1 MSTVPTPV
9 TNIPAGTPPPRED
22 KVTVISH
29 SNLFYWWPV
38 WAIGFLMAAL
48 TYLDGNVLAIVPTG
62 TRAIGELVSYKD
74 KEGKIYQGEAY
85 LLPEPK
91 NKDDLRNRVSRL
103 TRGNIDSQTK
113 NPYIHMARSKNYG
126 VIFCVTLLLVIT
138 ITNIPLRGMWSV
150 VIIITIIMM
159 SVIFALAGWWDHI
172 FNALEYLDIRINA
185 GGDLFIACGLFV
197 IWLFTILIFDRQI
210 YIEFEPGQFK
220 VCTEI
225 GGGEKAYDT
234 IGMTLERQRS
244 DLFRHMILGLG
255 SGDLIVRTTGAQAH
269 QFDLPNV
276 LFISKKVQMIED
288 LLRRRK
294 TGEGK

>member
-1 MSTVPTPV
+1 MSTAPPAGF
-9 TNIPAGTPPPRED
+9 IPAGTPPRPD
-22 KVTVISH
+22 DQVIVISH

-38 WAIGFLMAAL
+38 WVVGFLMAAL
-48 TYLDGNVLAIVPTG
+48 TYWDGDFLVTVPAG
-62 TRAIGELVSYKD
+62 TKAVKEVTYAGD
-74 KEGKIYQGEAY
+74 KREAY
-85 LLPEPK
+85 VLPEK
-91 NKDDLRNRVSRL
+91 KMVSRVSKERDPEERRRSE
-103 TRGNIDSQTK
+103 TRD
-113 NPYIHMARSKNYG
+113 PRVHMAKSKNYG

-150 VIIITIIMM
+150 VVIITVILL
-159 SVIFALAGWWDHI
+159 SVIFALAGWWDRI
-172 FNALEYLDIRINA
+172 FDTLELLDIRINA
-185 GGDLFIACGLFV
+185 GGYLFISCGLFV

-225 GGGEKAYDT
+225 GGGQKAYDT

-255 SGDLIVRTTGAQAH
+255 SGDLIVRTTGAQSH

-276 LFISKKVQMIED
+276 LFIRKKVQMIED

>member
-1 MSTVPTPV
+1 MSTVPPAGF
-9 TNIPAGTPPPRED
+9 IPAGTPPRPD
-22 KVTVISH
+22 DQVIVISH

-38 WAIGFLMAAL
+38 WVIGFLMAAL
-48 TYLDGNVLAIVPTG
+48 TFWDGDRLATVPAGTKAVKEMVTYTG
-62 TRAIGELVSYKD
+62 EDAKLYK
-74 KEGKIYQGEAY
+74 GEAY
-85 LLPEPK
+85 ILPEGK
-91 NKDDLRNRVSRL
+91 MVSRL
-103 TRGNIDSQTK
+103 TKGNKESVTR
-113 NPYIHMARSKNYG
+113 NPYVHIAKSKNYG

-150 VIIITIIMM
+150 VVIITIILL
-159 SVIFALAGWWDHI
+159 SVIFALAGWWDKI
-172 FNALEYLDIRINA
+172 FDTLELLDIRINA
-185 GGDLFIACGLFV
+185 GGYLFISCGLFV

-225 GGGEKAYDT
+225 GGGQKAYDT

-244 DLFRHMILGLG
+244 DLFRHIILGIG
-255 SGDLIVRTTGAQAH
+255 SGDLIVRTTGAQSH

-276 LFISKKVQMIED
+276 LFIRKKVQMIED

>member
-9 TNIPAGTPPPRED
+9 ANIPAGTPPPRDD

-38 WAIGFLMAAL
+38 WAVGFLMAAL
-48 TYLDGNVLAIVPTG
+48 TYLDSDRLATVPPGTKAIKEIVT
-62 TRAIGELVSYKD
+62 YKD
-74 KEGKIYQGEAY
+74 KEGVEHRGEAY
-85 LLPEPK
+85 ILPEPK
-91 NKDDLRNRVSRL
+91 NDKDVRNRVARL
-103 TRGNIDSQTK
+103 KRGDNTSVERD
-113 NPYIHMARSKNYG
+113 PYIHMSRNKNYG
-126 VIFCVTLLLVIT
+126 VIFCVTLLLVIV

-150 VIIITIIMM
+150 VVIITVIML
-159 SVIFALAGWWDHI
+159 SVIFALAGWWERI
-172 FNALEYLDIRINA
+172 FTFVEYLDIRINA
-185 GGDLFIACGLFV
+185 GGYLFISIGLFV

-225 GGGEKAYDT
+225 GGGETAYDT

-255 SGDLIVRTTGAQAH
+255 SGDLIVRTSGAQAH
-269 QFDLPNV
+269 QFALPNV

>member
-9 TNIPAGTPPPRED
+9 NIPAGTPPAQEN

-38 WAIGFLMAAL
+38 WAIGFLMAGL
-48 TYLDGNVLAIVPTG
+48 TYLDGDRLATVPTG
-62 TRAIGELVSYKD
+62 TQAIKEPVTYKDPKTGELV
-74 KEGKIYQGEAY
+74 QGEAY
-85 LLPEPK
+85 VLP
-91 NKDDLRNRVSRL
+91 KDKHVSRL
-103 TRGNIDSQTK
+103 IRGKLDSETK

-138 ITNIPLRGMWSV
+138 ITNIPLRGMWSLV
-150 VIIITIIMM
+150 VIITIIML

-172 FNALEYLDIRINA
+172 FNALELLDIRINA
-185 GGDLFIACGLFV
+185 GGYLFIACGLFL
-197 IWLFTILIFDRQI
+197 IWLFTILIFDKQI

-244 DLFRHMILGLG
+244 DLFRHMILGIG

-276 LFISKKVQMIED
+276 LFISKKVKMIED

>member
-38 WAIGFLMAAL
+38 WAVGFLMAAL
-48 TYLDGNVLAIVPTG
+48 TYLDGDVLATVPAKTKAVKEV
-62 TRAIGELVSYKD
+62 TYAGEKREAYVLPEKGLVS
-74 KEGKIYQGEAY
+74 
-85 LLPEPK
+85 
-91 NKDDLRNRVSRL
+91 RVSTERDPEKRREL
-103 TRGNIDSQTK
+103 STRD
-113 NPYIHMARSKNYG
+113 PYIHMARSKNYG

-185 GGDLFIACGLFV
+185 GGYLFIACGLFV

-276 LFISKKVQMIED
+276 LFISKKVQQIED

>member
-1 MSTVPTPV
+1 MSNVPTPV
-9 TNIPAGTPPPRED
+9 NIPAGTPPSHD
-22 KVTVISH
+22 NKVTVISH

-38 WAIGFLMAAL
+38 WAVGFLMAGL
-48 TYLDGNVLAIVPTG
+48 TYLDGDYLATVPAG
-62 TRAIGELVSYKD
+62 TKAVKEVTYAGD
-74 KEGKIYQGEAY
+74 KREAY
-85 LLPEPK
+85 VLPE
-91 NKDDLRNRVSRL
+91 RQMVSRESKDRDIEKRRESE
-103 TRGNIDSQTK
+103 TRD
-113 NPYIHMARSKNYG
+113 PRIHMAKSKNYG

-138 ITNIPLRGMWSV
+138 ITNIPLRGMWSLV
-150 VIIITIIMM
+150 VIITIIMM
-159 SVIFALAGWWDHI
+159 SVIFALAGWWDNI
-172 FNALEYLDIRINA
+172 FNALELLDIRINA
-185 GGDLFIACGLFV
+185 GGYLFISCGLFV
-197 IWLFTILIFDRQI
+197 IWLFTILIFDKQV

-244 DLFRHMILGLG
+244 DLFRHIILGIG

-276 LFISKKVQMIED
+276 LFIGKKVQMIED